1 MQKKKF
7 NVETDENAVKQ
18 HEGFSLGQEVYCLRF
33 PDKQPSRGVITDI
46 HLDEKIGAYHTFNCD
61 ITGQF
66 RKALFSDTYA
76 TPTDKMKS
84 AVEKLIAKARKQD
97 QAAAD
102 KKKEKAK

>member
-7 NVETDENAVKQ
+7 DVVVDPNAVQ
-18 HEGFSLGQEVYCLRF
+18 EHEGIKVGQEVYCLRF
-33 PDKQPSRGVITDI
+33 PDKQPSRGMITDI
-46 HLDEKIGAYHTFNCD
+46 HLDEKIGAYHTFICD

-66 RKALFSDTYA
+66 RKALFSDTVS
-76 TPTDKMKS
+76 TPTPKMKS

-102 KKKEKAK
+102 KHKEK